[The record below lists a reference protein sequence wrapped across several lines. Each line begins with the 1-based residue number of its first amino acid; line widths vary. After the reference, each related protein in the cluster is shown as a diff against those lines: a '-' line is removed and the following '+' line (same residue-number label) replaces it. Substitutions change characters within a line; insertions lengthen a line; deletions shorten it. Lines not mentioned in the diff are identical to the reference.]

1 MNTDF
6 WLGLIVGWF
15 GNAIVWGALALWI
28 WRRRTPLLATENRS
42 TNNVVL

>member
-15 GNAIVWGALALWI
+15 GNAAVWVALALLI
-28 WRRRTPLLATENRS
+28 WRGRIPLLTTENRS